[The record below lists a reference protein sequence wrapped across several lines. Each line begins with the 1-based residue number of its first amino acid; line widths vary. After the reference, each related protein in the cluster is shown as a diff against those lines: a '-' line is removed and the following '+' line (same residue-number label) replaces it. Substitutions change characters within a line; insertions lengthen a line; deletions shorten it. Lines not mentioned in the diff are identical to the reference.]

1 MAKRATRKT
10 LLILPFS
17 VIGGIALLFTP
28 AVPKSY
34 ILTWLAACAGLIG
47 VAMFNAAT
55 KRPCGHGYI
64 VQGKWG
70 ASWPFVIREC
80 PRCGEHYN

>member
-1 MAKRATRKT
+1 MASRATLKI
-10 LLILPFS
+10 LLILPFT
-17 VIGGIALLFTP
+17 ITGGVALVFTP
-28 AVPKSY
+28 AVPQAY
-34 ILTWLAACAGLIG
+34 ALPWLIACIGLIG

-70 ASWPFVIREC
+70 ASWPFVIRRC
-80 PRCGEHYN
+80 PVCGEIYH